1 MAEES
6 PSTEQ
11 QARQMAFQRV
21 YLKDVSFE
29 APNAPKIFRQEWQP
43 ENQLN
48 IGTTVNQLEPGTYE
62 VVLSVTLTT
71 KIGETTA
78 FLVEVHQA
86 GVFSFQGFSQQELAP
101 VLGAYCPNTLFPYA
115 REVISDLVSKGS
127 FPAMVLQPVNF
138 DALFMQ
144 RQQELAA
151 QAAKAASAS
160 PQPR

>member
-6 PSTEQ
+6 PTTEQ
-11 QARQMAFQRV
+11 PQRQMAFQRI

-29 APNAPKIFRQEWQP
+29 APNAPEIFRQEWQP
-43 ENQLN
+43 ENDLN
-48 IGTTVNQLEPGTYE
+48 ISTGVKQIAADTYE

-71 KIGETTA
+71 KIGATTA
-78 FLVEVHQA
+78 FLVEVQQA
-86 GVFSFQGFSQQELAP
+86 GIFSFQGFSQQELAP
-101 VLGAYCPNTLFPYA
+101 LLGAYCPNALFPYA

-144 RQQELAA
+144 HQQQIAA
-151 QAAKAASAS
+151 RAAPAAGEK
-160 PQPR
+160 QH